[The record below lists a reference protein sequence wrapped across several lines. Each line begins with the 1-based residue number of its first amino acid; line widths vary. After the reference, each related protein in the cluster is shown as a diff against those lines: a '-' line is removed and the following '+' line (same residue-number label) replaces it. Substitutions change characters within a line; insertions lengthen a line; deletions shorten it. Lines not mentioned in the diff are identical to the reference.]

1 MNSCENRMRVGYR
14 WNTSNARIAL
24 LCFACAL
31 SLPVGTVWGTEFQG
45 SDPLG
50 SAGLT
55 VGPGINLLN
64 TDEFSVSHVFAN
76 PGTDDFSD
84 VPYFTSAGP
93 ATWIIDLSDL
103 SNLSFGSLDF
113 GTFTAA
119 SGTIISRTES
129 FVNVYVSGY
138 FDNTTATGV
147 PYTNLTSASG
157 DLANL
162 HFALSQTGQA
172 ISWGG
177 TLNVE
182 SGVPEPASGLL
193 ALLGIFGFS
202 MGFRRTTASA

>member
-1 MNSCENRMRVGYR
+1 MKRCENTMRVRCR
-14 WNTSNARIAL
+14 WNTANVRNAL
-24 LCFACAL
+24 VFLVCAL
-31 SLPVGTVWGTEFQG
+31 SLQVGTVWGTEFQG

-64 TDEFSVSHVFAN
+64 TDEFSVNHIFAN
-76 PGTDDFSD
+76 PGTDDFSN

-93 ATWIIDLSDL
+93 ATWVIDLSDL
-103 SNLSFGSLDF
+103 SGLSFGSLEF
-113 GTFTAA
+113 GTFTA
-119 SGTIISRTES
+119 STGTIISRTEA

-157 DLANL
+157 DLASL

-177 TLNVE
+177 TLNIE
-182 SGVPEPASGLL
+182 SGIPEPASGLL
-193 ALLGIFGFS
+193 ALLGIFALS
-202 MGFRRTTASA
+202 LGFRRTTTSA